1 MSEYIEQMVDNDEMP
16 EELLAVGDTWK
27 IRDDASADWAIRR
40 IAAVN
45 DDCDRKIAVCKERI
59 ANLQKLIDKYQQEK
73 EDRTGW
79 FRIRLMEW
87 FESVQRR
94 VTKTS
99 ERYDLPSGRLV
110 RKFPVPEVKRDDD
123 ALAAWAG
130 RLSWTEVLKVKVTP
144 DWAKIK
150 AEATIVN
157 GQYVIATNDGEV
169 VPVEG
174 VTLVEREPTFEV
186 EVGR

>member
-1 MSEYIEQMVDNDEMP
+1 
-16 EELLAVGDTWK
+16 
-27 IRDDASADWAIRR
+27 
-40 IAAVN
+40 
-45 DDCDRKIAVCKERI
+45 
-59 ANLQKLIDKYQQEK
+59 
-73 EDRTGW
+73 
-79 FRIRLMEW
+79 
-87 FESVQRR
+87 
-94 VTKTS
+94 
-99 ERYDLPSGRLV
+99 
-110 RKFPVPEVKRDDD
+110 VPEVKRDDD